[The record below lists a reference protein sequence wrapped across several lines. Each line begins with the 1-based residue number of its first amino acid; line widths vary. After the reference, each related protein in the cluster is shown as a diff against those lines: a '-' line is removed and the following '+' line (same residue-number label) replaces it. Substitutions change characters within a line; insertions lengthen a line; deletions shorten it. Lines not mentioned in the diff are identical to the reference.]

1 MKSNWKTV
9 KLQELGRVVGGA
21 TPSTK
26 NEAFYGG
33 SIPWLTPK
41 DLADYSE
48 RYISKGERSITEEG
62 LNSCSTELLPAGT
75 VLFSS
80 RAPIGYVAIAS
91 NPICTNQGFKSVV
104 PDTGV
109 VDPLFLYYLL
119 VFNKEKIKSAGSGT
133 TFKEVSGNVMKNIE
147 VEIPTSVDYQR
158 KIAQILGSIDNQIE
172 SNGRINKN
180 LAEQIQAFLNY
191 VLSTGN
197 ENDAVRFGDLLYI
210 KGRIGWKGL
219 KKDEYL
225 ANSDYRIIN
234 GESLTPEGIDWTKTG
249 FITQER
255 YDESPEIMLKLGDIL
270 LSKDGTIGKIGYID
284 KLDLPTTVAS
294 GIFVIRN
301 STKGEYGTPF
311 LYYLLTSNRFKGF
324 IKARTEGSV
333 IPHLYQKDFMEFTFP
348 KPDPELLKQFNE
360 FSQPLFET
368 IQNKIRENRQ
378 LAILRDKLLAK
389 LLSGDIEIQ

>member
-172 SNGRINKN
+172 SNARINKN
-180 LAEQIQAFLNY
+180 LLDQVIALSKHIQESSSNMG
-191 VLSTGN
+191 VLSEIAQYSRNKVPVSSLDHNNYYST
-197 ENDAVRFGDLLYI
+197 ENI
-210 KGRIGWKGL
+210 
-219 KKDEYL
+219 L
-225 ANSDYRIIN
+225 ANKGGSTRA
-234 GESLTPEGIDWTKTG
+234 EKLPSTELTIAVEPGDTLVSNIRPYFKKLVFVNRSGGCSNDVLCLHPLKPELQYYLYSVIYDDRFFDFMTKGSKGTKMPRG
-249 FITQER
+249 DKAQ
-255 YDESPEIMLKLGDIL
+255 IMSYPLCL
-270 LSKDGTIGKIGYID
+270 LSKEGLERFNGLVTPIFQEIKQ
-284 KLDLPTTVAS
+284 LDYES
-294 GIFVIRN
+294 R
-301 STKGEYGTPF
+301 
-311 LYYLLTSNRFKGF
+311 LLTQLR
-324 IKARTEGSV
+324 
-333 IPHLYQKDFMEFTFP
+333 D
-348 KPDPELLKQFNE
+348 ELL
-360 FSQPLFET
+360 P
-368 IQNKIRENRQ
+368 R
-378 LAILRDKLLAK
+378 
-389 LLSGDIEIQ
+389 LLSGEIELQ

>member
-1 MKSNWKTV
+1 MKFKTARLGEVLSAIIDYRGKTPHKSDTGIPVVSAKCV
-9 KLQELGRVVGGA
+9 KNGRLDMTSA
-21 TPSTK
+21 
-26 NEAFYGG
+26 Y
-33 SIPWLTPK
+33 
-41 DLADYSE
+41 
-48 RYISKGERSITEEG
+48 YISEEEYSRFMVRGLPQRGDLLITTEASLGE
-62 LNSCSTELLPAGT
+62 
-75 VLFSS
+75 
-80 RAPIGYVAIAS
+80 VAILED
-91 NPICTNQGFKSVV
+91 PSVGLAQRV
-104 PDTGV
+104 LTVRGLPGVLDTKY
-109 VDPLFLYYLL
+109 LYYYLRTT
-119 VFNKEKIKSAGSGT
+119 AGKARLTARESGT
-133 TFKEVSGNVMKNIE
+133 TVSGIKQSEFRN
-147 VEIPTSVDYQR
+147 VEISFPEYSIQQ
-158 KIAQILGSIDNQIE
+158 KIVGLLSSLDSCIANND
-172 SNGRINKN
+172 RINKN

-284 KLDLPTTVAS
+284 KLDLPTTVTS

>member
-1 MKSNWKTV
+1 MKKYALSEIFEIIGGGTPKTTNS
-9 KLQELGRVVGGA
+9 EYWNGD
-21 TPSTK
+21 
-26 NEAFYGG
+26 
-33 SIPWLTPK
+33 IPWLSVK
-41 DLADYSE
+41 DFNSDEKWVDSAE
-48 RYISKGERSITEEG
+48 KSITEKG
-62 LNSCSTELLPAGT
+62 LKESSTSILHPGDLIVSARGT
-75 VLFSS
+75 VGALAMVS
-80 RAPIGYVAIAS
+80 RDMAF
-91 NPICTNQGFKSVV
+91 NQSCYGLRAKKGF
-104 PDTGV
+104 DIDYT
-109 VDPLFLYYLL
+109 YYLL
-119 VFNKEKIKSAGSGT
+119 KGTINKLKANTHGSVFDTITRDTFDQIFISVPEYEVQKKIGVFLSNLDEKIRVNT
-133 TFKEVSGNVMKNIE
+133 
-147 VEIPTSVDYQR
+147 
-158 KIAQILGSIDNQIE
+158 
-172 SNGRINKN
+172 RINKN

-255 YDESPEIMLKLGDIL
+255 YDESPEIMLKLGDSL